1 MRPSKTGS
9 VARTLSRLGW
19 IGFWLQVVL
28 GSVPIVLMIYYFIF
42 SPSPTISRSGFL
54 FVEYLTIASLLVLV
68 FTTLW
73 SYRYTRLAKRIA
85 NPDRRPPQPDV
96 VGSVWTGVVA
106 STVGMLFSM
115 AVIITEA
122 AHLLFLFVTVPAA
135 GVPVIQTSAE
145 ERGRYVSAA
154 DMFSLIALILVLFA
168 ELLVLVFGLWL
179 LFRANLESA
188 EYPQAAAGHNE
199 PVVSARPKAAQ

>member
-9 VARTLSRLGW
+9 VAKTFSRLGW
-19 IGFWLQVVL
+19 MGFWLQVVL
-28 GSVPIVLMIYYFIF
+28 GSLPLVLMVYYFAF
-42 SPSPTISRSGFL
+42 SPSPSVSRSGFP

-85 NPDRRPPQPDV
+85 NPERRPPQANV
-96 VGSVWTGVVA
+96 MGSVWTGVVA

-115 AVIITEA
+115 LVIVIEA
-122 AHLLFLFVTVPAA
+122 ANLLFLLVTAPAA

-145 ERGRYVSAA
+145 QRGRYISAA
-154 DMFSLIALILVLFA
+154 DMFSLIALVLVLFA
-168 ELLVLVFGLWL
+168 ELIVLVFGLWL

-188 EYPQAAAGHNE
+188 EYPQAAADHDE
-199 PVVSARPKAAQ
+199 LAVSGRPTAAQ